1 MPATTTE
8 RGAVIEWFKNSFSR
22 EAAATTKT
30 SRLED
35 GRLSYRFSV
44 TNTSDFDF
52 SKFAFKVRV
61 LDKETGM
68 DIGSADINA
77 GTSIVVIGLACL
89 IIGETVIQG
98 RKSIGRNILAC
109 LVGNVIYRLI
119 YAIVLQTR
127 IIPIECLKL
136 MTAVIVALAIAAPSL
151 KQSLSDYN
159 RERREA

>member
-77 GTSIVVIGLACL
+77 GEWPRGTKKNFKSKLVIPP
-89 IIGETVIQG
+89 TV
-98 RKSIGRNILAC
+98 RNIAFVMYAESIDYDV
-109 LVGNVIYRLI
+109 VGFGNM
-119 YAIVLQTR
+119 
-127 IIPIECLKL
+127 PD
-136 MTAVIVALAIAAPSL
+136 AVKDIADGGA
-151 KQSLSDYN
+151 
-159 RERREA
+159 R